1 MKLTFLG
8 TGSSHGIPVIG
19 CKCNTCKSNDKRDM
33 RLRSALFVE
42 TAHQNI
48 VIDVGPDFRQQML
61 REEIVKIDAVL
72 ITHEHKDHTAGL
84 DDLRAYNY
92 LMQRAINVFSEK
104 RVLEALKREYE
115 YIFAKNHYPGAP
127 QILLNEVDET
137 PFSINNDTIIPIRA
151 YHNSLPILGFRIKNM
166 AYLTDVKTIEEKE
179 KNKLKNL
186 DILILSC
193 LREKPHVAHL
203 GLNEALAL
211 VEELKPR
218 QTFFTHI
225 SHKQLSYKQLIK
237 KLNKNILPAYDGLI
251 VKC

>member
-19 CKCNTCKSNDKRDM
+19 CKCNICKSEDRRNI

-42 TAHQNI
+42 TQHQNI

-92 LMQRAINVFSEK
+92 LMQQAIKVFAEK

-127 QILLNEVDET
+127 QILLNEVNEN
-137 PFSINNDTIIPIRA
+137 PFFINNDTIIPIRA
-151 YHNSLPILGFRIKNM
+151 YHHLLPILGFRINNM
-166 AYLTDVKTIEEKE
+166 AYLTDIKTIEEKE
-179 KNKLKNL
+179 KNKLKKL
-186 DILILSC
+186 DILILNC
-193 LREKPHVAHL
+193 LREAPHVAHL
-203 GLNEALAL
+203 GLDEALAL
-211 VEELKPR
+211 VEELNPQ

-237 KLNKNILPAYDGLI
+237 KLNKNILPAYDGL
-251 VKC
+251 VVEC

>member
-19 CKCNTCKSNDKRDM
+19 CKCDICKSSDKRNM
-33 RLRSALFVE
+33 RLRSALFIE
-42 TAHQNI
+42 TEHQNI

-61 REEIVKIDAVL
+61 REQIVKIDAVL

-92 LMQRAINVFSEK
+92 LMKQAINVFAEK
-104 RVLEALKREYE
+104 RVLEAFKREYE

-127 QILLNEVDET
+127 QILLNEVAAK
-137 PFSINNDTIIPIRA
+137 PFVFNNDTIIPVRA
-151 YHNSLPILGFRIKNM
+151 YHHLLPIFGFRIKNM

-179 KNKLKNL
+179 KNKLENL

-193 LREKPHVAHL
+193 LRIEPHIAHL
-203 GLNEALAL
+203 GLNEALSL
-211 VEELKPR
+211 IEELKPK

-225 SHKQLSYKQLIK
+225 SHMQLSYNELSK
-237 KLNKNILPAYDGLI
+237 KLDKNILPAYDGL
-251 VKC
+251 VVEC

>member
-19 CKCNTCKSNDKRDM
+19 CKCNICKSEDRRNI

-42 TAHQNI
+42 TQHQNI

-92 LMQRAINVFSEK
+92 LMQQAIKVFAEK

-127 QILLNEVDET
+127 QILLNEVNEN
-137 PFSINNDTIIPIRA
+137 PFFINNDTIIPIRA
-151 YHNSLPILGFRIKNM
+151 YHHLLPILGFRINNM
-166 AYLTDVKTIEEKE
+166 AYLTDIKTIEEKE
-179 KNKLKNL
+179 KNKLKKL

-193 LREKPHVAHL
+193 LREAPHVAHL
-203 GLNEALAL
+203 GLDEALAL
-211 VEELKPR
+211 VEELNPQ

-237 KLNKNILPAYDGLI
+237 KLNKNILPAYDGL
-251 VKC
+251 VVEC